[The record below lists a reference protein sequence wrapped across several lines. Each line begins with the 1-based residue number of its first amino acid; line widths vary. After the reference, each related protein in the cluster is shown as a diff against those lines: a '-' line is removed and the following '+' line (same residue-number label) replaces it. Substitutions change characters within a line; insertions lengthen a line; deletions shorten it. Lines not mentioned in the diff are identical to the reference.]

1 MSVLDQ
7 HLFYR
12 YEETFEPSMT
22 IGTLRQLITCN
33 FFDAEEFLVL
43 PRQEDRDLVIGHHI
57 IQGIPQ
63 VIQIVEKIPTR
74 YDERLF
80 SPTS

>member
-1 MSVLDQ
+1 MAVLDQ

-33 FFDAEEFLVL
+33 FFDAVEFLVL
-43 PRQEDRDLVIGHHI
+43 PIQEDRDLVIGHHI

-63 VIQIVEKIPTR
+63 VVQIVEKIPTR
-74 YDERLF
+74 YDGRLF
-80 SPTS
+80 FPVP